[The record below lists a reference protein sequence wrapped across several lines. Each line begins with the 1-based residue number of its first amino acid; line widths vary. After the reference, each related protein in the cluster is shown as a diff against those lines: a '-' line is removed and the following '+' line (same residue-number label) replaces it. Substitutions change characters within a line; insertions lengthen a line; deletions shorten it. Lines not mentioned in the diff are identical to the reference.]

1 MKTTKTEAQPI
12 MSMEEMQNY
21 INENLNAVGPRIM
34 KRFDTWTIEAQYDY
48 LVKRVEWLKDI
59 ENIKKKNSL
68 PNLVVNLL
76 MKKKATT
83 DDVNEVIKACQEF
96 IVTIKKNEIE
106 KIDKEIERLIA
117 LKKEMA

>member
-12 MSMEEMQNY
+12 MSVEEMQNY
-21 INENLNAVGPRIM
+21 IKENLNAVGPRIM
-34 KRFDTWTIEAQYDY
+34 KKFDTWTIEAQYDY
-48 LVKRVEWLKDI
+48 LFKRVEWLKNI
-59 ENIKKKNSL
+59 ETIKEKNRL

-96 IVTIKKNEIE
+96 IVNIKKDKIE
-106 KIDKEIERLIA
+106 KIDKEIERLVA
-117 LKKEMA
+117 LKKEIE

>member
-12 MSMEEMQNY
+12 MSVEEMQNY
-21 INENLNAVGPRIM
+21 IKENLNAVGPRIM
-34 KRFDTWTIEAQYDY
+34 KKFDTWTIEAQYDY
-48 LVKRVEWLKDI
+48 LLKRVEWLKDI
-59 ENIKKKNSL
+59 ENTKKKNSL

-96 IVTIKKNEIE
+96 IVNIKKNEIE

-117 LKKEMA
+117 LKKEIL